1 MLQVVAAYRLVFAA
15 LAAAA
20 LAWQAHQVVVQGT
33 GLGNFF
39 SFFTIE
45 SNMIGIVVL
54 AWGGVASWRGRF
66 IPDTLRGAAV
76 VYLVITGV
84 VYAVLLADLPHQS
97 TDPWMNTVVHQVMP
111 VVLVADWL
119 IAPPRR
125 RLAPREVWWW
135 LVFPLVFL
143 AYTLVRGPGVDWY
156 PYPFLDPRPHGYGPV
171 VLGAAGVGVG
181 FVVTTVL
188 VWWAG
193 SALGRRPVRAAARPR
208 AGSAPPAP

>member
-1 MLQVVAAYRLVFAA
+1 MLKVVAAYRLVFAA

-20 LAWQAHQVVVQGT
+20 LAWQAHQVVVEGT

-54 AWGGVASWRGRF
+54 AWGGVALLGGRF

-84 VYAVLLADLPHQS
+84 VYAVLLADLPHQG

-125 RLAPREVWWW
+125 RLASREVWWW
-135 LVFPLVFL
+135 LAFPLVFL

-156 PYPFLDPRPHGYGPV
+156 PYPFLDPRPHGYWQV
-171 VLGAAGVGVG
+171 VLGAVGVGVG
-181 FVVTTVL
+181 FVVTTLL

-193 SALGRRPVRAAARPR
+193 SALGRRPVRAAARPH